1 MLFFLA
7 LFLYLIIGAV
17 AGIVGGLLGIG
28 GGSITVPA
36 LLLVFSF
43 LGFPEDHIMHIA
55 IGTSLCSM
63 VINTSAATFF
73 HHRKG
78 AVVWEAIRHIVLG
91 IILGSFLGAFLAR
104 DLSSDFLK
112 ELFGVFACLI
122 GLIFVKP
129 TNKVIDETHKMPG
142 FFVFSLIG
150 IGVATLANL
159 LGIGGGFFM
168 LPLLMYFRF
177 NEKKAIAT
185 SSATTLLISLGGA
198 IGYLVSAGKEIPIPG
213 CFGYV
218 YIPAFLAIS
227 VSSLFASFYGVKFA
241 HALPAPLLRKI
252 FAAMMI
258 GIGLLMILG

>member
-1 MLFFLA
+1 MSFFLA
-7 LFLYLIIGAV
+7 LFLYLIIGAI
-17 AGIVGGLLGIG
+17 AGMVGGLLGVG
-28 GGSITVPA
+28 GGSLTVPA

-43 LGFPEDHIMHIA
+43 LGFPQDHIMHIA
-55 IGTSLCSM
+55 IGTSLCAM

-78 AVVWEAIRHIVLG
+78 AVVWEAVRLVVLG
-91 IILGSFLGAFLAR
+91 IVIGSFLGAFLAR
-104 DLSSDFLK
+104 GLPNDFLK
-112 ELFGVFACLI
+112 GFFGVFACLI

-129 TNKVIDETHKMPG
+129 ANKIVDDTHKMPG
-142 FFVFSLIG
+142 FFAFTLIG

-168 LPLLMYFRF
+168 LPLLIYFRF
-177 NEKKAIAT
+177 HEKKAIAT

-198 IGYLVSAGKEIPIPG
+198 IGYLISAGQESLIPG

-227 VSSLFASFYGVKFA
+227 ISSLVASFYGVKLA
-241 HALPAPLLRKI
+241 HVLPAPLLRKI
-252 FAAMMI
+252 FAATMI
-258 GIGLLMILG
+258 GIGLSMIFA

>member
-1 MLFFLA
+1 MSFFLA
-7 LFLYLIIGAV
+7 LFLYLIIGAI

-28 GGSITVPA
+28 GGSLTVPA

-43 LGFPEDHIMHIA
+43 LPFPKDHIMHIA
-55 IGTSLCSM
+55 IGTSLCAM

-78 AVVWEAIRHIVLG
+78 AVVWEAIRLILLG
-91 IILGSFLGAFLAR
+91 VVFGSFLGAFLATG
-104 DLSSDFLK
+104 LSNDFLK

-129 TNKVIDETHKMPG
+129 ANKIAHDTHKMPG
-142 FFVFSLIG
+142 FFAFSLIG
-150 IGVATLANL
+150 IAVATLANL

-198 IGYLVSAGKEIPIPG
+198 VGYLISADQQVPIPG

-218 YIPAFLAIS
+218 YIPAFVAIS
-227 VSSLFASFYGVKFA
+227 ISSFVASFYGVKLA
-241 HALPAPLLRKI
+241 HVLPAPLLRKI
-252 FAAMMI
+252 FATTMI
-258 GIGLLMILG
+258 GIGLSMIFA